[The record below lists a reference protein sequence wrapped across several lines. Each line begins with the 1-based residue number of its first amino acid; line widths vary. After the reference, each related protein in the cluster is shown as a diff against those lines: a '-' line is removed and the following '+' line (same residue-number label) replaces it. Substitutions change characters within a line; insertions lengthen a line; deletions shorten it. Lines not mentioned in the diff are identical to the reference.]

1 MAAAS
6 IRFWSGAIFRC
17 DDAVYSHFPISY
29 GRGARWRPLRVLLR
43 CSFKRTPGWLLRTML
58 ASVALRTSSCS
69 RHPRRSAPVGRIR
82 ARAPPARSG
91 GGEQLYG
98 LSAGEM
104 LRLALAIGFGL
115 RHLFRTIDSGA
126 LVTTNPPPNSRLGVP
141 LTPSETSPELLRSPA
156 SPHPH
161 GSRISANRIV
171 LNAPGSSPLG
181 ELHDLGVG
189 DNDKEITA
197 MVAQGEISH
206 RDLSPSCPYHGG
218 QLVLALPLRVALFCL
233 AISIHSRANSR
244 RCSRSC
250 GSSSQRDASRSHC
263 LANSMHSCGDVI
275 GLIPHDREPDAALLR
290 RRALL
295 GARSSMLHSP
305 S

>member
-17 DDAVYSHFPISY
+17 DDAVYSHFPVSY
-29 GRGARWRPLRVLLR
+29 GRGVRWRPLRVLLR

-58 ASVALRTSSCS
+58 ASVALRTSIRS

-82 ARAPPARSG
+82 TRTPPARSG

-104 LRLALAIGFGL
+104 LRVALAIGFGL
-115 RHLFRTIDSGA
+115 RHLSHTIDSGA
-126 LVTTNPPPNSRLGVP
+126 LVTTNPPPTRASSCHSLLPRPPPNYCDRPPRRIPTALGYRRTRV
-141 LTPSETSPELLRSPA
+141 
-156 SPHPH
+156 
-161 GSRISANRIV
+161 V
-171 LNAPGSSPLG
+171 LNAPVLRLSARL

-218 QLVLALPLRVALFCL
+218 QLVLALPLRVSFILL
-233 AISIHSRANSR
+233 
-244 RCSRSC
+244 
-250 GSSSQRDASRSHC
+250 SH
-263 LANSMHSCGDVI
+263 LH
-275 GLIPHDREPDAALLR
+275 PF
-290 RRALL
+290 
-295 GARSSMLHSP
+295 AR
-305 S
+305 